1 MVGAWDEPI
10 NGTSVY
16 AQYCIFKAARA
27 EGIKVLL
34 DGQGADELL
43 GGYDRYFGARVASL
57 VRQGRWASATRLVR
71 VAHSRGISLPGTAA
85 MTADFMAPPRLQNV
99 LRPLIGR
106 DLVLAWLD
114 GSWFTQ
120 DIAGLSPVHHTRSRH
135 VLRDQLT
142 ADLTRNSVPF
152 LLRNEDRNS
161 MIWSVESRVPF
172 LVPDVAEF
180 CISLPEEYLI
190 GPDGTSKAVFRRAMA
205 DIVPQPILDRRD
217 KIGFEAPSVRW
228 FSLLG
233 DDERGKY
240 YRQALETLPFLA
252 PAGVADLW
260 RSAQADP
267 RSAEAAW
274 RIIFLT
280 KWAASKSVD
289 FTA

>member
-1 MVGAWDEPI
+1 
-10 NGTSVY
+10 
-16 AQYCIFKAARA
+16 
-27 EGIKVLL
+27 
-34 DGQGADELL
+34 
-43 GGYDRYFGARVASL
+43 
-57 VRQGRWASATRLVR
+57 
-71 VAHSRGISLPGTAA
+71 

-99 LRPLIGR
+99 LRPLVGR
-106 DLVLAWLD
+106 DLLPAWLD

-120 DIAGLSPVHHTRSRH
+120 DIAGLGPVHHTRSRH

-233 DDERGKY
+233 EEERSKY

-252 PAGVADLW
+252 PAGVGDLW

-280 KWAASKSVD
+280 KWAASRSVD
-289 FTA
+289 FAT